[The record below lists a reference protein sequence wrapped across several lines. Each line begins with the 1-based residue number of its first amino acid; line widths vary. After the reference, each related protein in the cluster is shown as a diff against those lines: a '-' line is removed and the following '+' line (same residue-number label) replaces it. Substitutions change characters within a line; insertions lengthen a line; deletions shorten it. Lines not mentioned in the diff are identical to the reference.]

1 MKFETVVTI
10 LPNKIDK
17 ARTEQTVALLK
28 ELTKTVNELYS
39 NLDCK
44 PTKVESAATAKGQE

>member
-17 ARTEQTVALLK
+17 ARTEQTVALLE

-44 PTKVESAATAKGQE
+44 PINVESAATAKGQE

>member
-17 ARTEQTVALLK
+17 ARTEQTVTLLR